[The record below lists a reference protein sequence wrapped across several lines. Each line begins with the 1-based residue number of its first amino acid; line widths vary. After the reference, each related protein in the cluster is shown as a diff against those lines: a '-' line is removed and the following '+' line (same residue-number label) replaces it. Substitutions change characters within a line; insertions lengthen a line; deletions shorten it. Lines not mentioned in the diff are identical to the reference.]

1 MTTDPRI
8 SMLLATWES
17 LRRAGQTVTVEHL
30 CAHCPE
36 LVDELQRHVER
47 ASLADPTTNNP
58 AGNFASA
65 RAAEAAAGV
74 QSTVVAPAAP
84 DPGTQP
90 PPTVDSKTIAASSD
104 TSSGH
109 PVASESI
116 GANPAVLSPLPA
128 NSVQAGAH
136 LSLPGYEVLGELGRG
151 GMGVVYK
158 ARQVGLNRLVAI
170 KMILSGEHANPRER
184 ARFRSEAESVARLQ
198 HPNIVQIYDISQQD
212 GCPWF
217 SLEFVDG
224 DSLYKWTSGKAID
237 PYDAAGILESLS
249 LAIQYAHER
258 GVIHRDLK
266 PANILLSGGD
276 GKSLSTFTPKITD
289 FGLARQLEH
298 DVRITQSGVVVGT
311 PCYMAPEQVE
321 NPGGEVGPAVDIY
334 GLGALLYELLTGRP
348 PFCAATNFET
358 MRQVVSEDPIPPS
371 KINPA
376 VPAALD
382 RICLRCL
389 EKEAVDRYHTAREL
403 ADDLGLFLEGRRTA
417 AETKRPSGVRRR
429 PQMNSSRRAGR
440 RPRFKPV
447 YGQATKY
454 LAVLAMALVFA
465 GLVSMWRYRGNEL
478 RTLEEEV
485 KELQPRAAAPAFLQP
500 PIKVGILHSISGTM
514 AISEQ
519 AVVDAT
525 VMAIDEINEQGGL
538 LGREVQYVIRDGQS
552 DPDVFFREANHL
564 IKNEHVCVVFGVW
577 TSSTRKTVLPVF
589 ETNNHLLIYPVS
601 NEGLESSPNIFYVG
615 AAPNQQII
623 PAVQWAYAY
632 LNKRKFFLVGSDYIF
647 PHAAN
652 EIIKDQLKIL
662 GGTLAGEAYIPLG
675 SADVKGVIQ
684 RIKDSGAD
692 VIINTI
698 NGDSNIAFF
707 RGLRAAG
714 INSDKIPVISTSIG
728 EQEMLALGI
737 SNLVGN
743 YSAQNYFQSVDR
755 PANTKFLER
764 LHWQF
769 NSSRVATD
777 AMEAAYC
784 GVNLWAKAVRQAATE
799 DVVKVREALPDQT
812 LDAPS
817 GPIKIDRDLLNT
829 HRITRIGRVGSDG
842 QFEILNSSANPVA
855 PIVYPETRTKAE
867 WEAFEQDLFHKWGNR
882 WINSDDARD
891 D

>member
-8 SMLLATWES
+8 PMLLATWES
-17 LRRAGQTVTVEHL
+17 LRRAGQAVTVEHL

-36 LVDELQRHVER
+36 LINELQRHIAE
-47 ASLADPTTNNP
+47 ASLSHPATNP
-58 AGNFASA
+58 AAVDFGGP
-65 RAAEAAAGV
+65 RAAEAASGV

-84 DPGTQP
+84 AEP
-90 PPTVDSKTIAASSD
+90 PATIDSKTIAASSD
-104 TSSGH
+104 TSAGYPGAH
-109 PVASESI
+109 ESI
-116 GANPAVLSPLPA
+116 GANPAVLTPLPA
-128 NSVQAGAH
+128 SSAKAGGH

-184 ARFRSEAESVARLQ
+184 ARFHSEAESVARLQ

-237 PYDAAGILESLS
+237 PNDAATVLESLA

-289 FGLARQLEH
+289 FGLARQLEQGA
-298 DVRITQSGVVVGT
+298 RITQSGVVVGT

-348 PFCAATNFET
+348 PFCAETNFET

-389 EKEAVDRYHTAREL
+389 EKEPVDRYASARDL
-403 ADDLGLFLEGRRTA
+403 ADDLALFLEGRRTA
-417 AETKRPSGVRRR
+417 AELNRPSGARRR
-429 PQMNSSRRAGR
+429 PEMNSSRRTSR
-440 RPRFKPV
+440 RPPPKSV
-447 YGQATKY
+447 YGQSTKY

-465 GLVSMWRYRGNEL
+465 GLVGMWRYRGNEL

-577 TSSTRKTVLPVF
+577 TSSTRKTVRPVF

-623 PAVQWAYAY
+623 PAVRWAYAA
-632 LNKRKFFLVGSDYIF
+632 LDKRKFFLVGSDYIY
-647 PHAAN
+647 PHAAH

-662 GGTLAGEAYIPLG
+662 GGSVVGEAYIPLG
-675 SADVKGVIQ
+675 SGDVKGVIEQ
-684 RIKDSGAD
+684 VKASGAD

-714 INSDKIPVISTSIG
+714 VKSDKVPVISTSIG

-755 PANTKFLER
+755 PENTKFLER

-784 GVNLWAKAVRQAATE
+784 GVNLWAKAVRQAGTE
-799 DVVKVREALPDQT
+799 EVSKVRDALPDQT

-817 GPIKIDRDLLNT
+817 GPIKCDRKQLNT
-829 HRITRIGRVGSDG
+829 HRITRIGRVASDG
-842 QFEILNSSANPVA
+842 QFEIVNSSNSPVA
-855 PIVYPETRTKAE
+855 PVVYPETRTRAE
-867 WEAFEQDLFHKWGNR
+867 WDAFEEDLYRKWGNR

>member
-8 SMLLATWES
+8 SMLLGTWQA
-17 LRRAGQTVTVEHL
+17 LHRAGQTVTVEQL
-30 CAHCPE
+30 CTNCPE
-36 LVDELQRHVER
+36 LTEELQRHVER
-47 ASLADPTTNNP
+47 LSQADPALAQAGVNDP
-58 AGNFASA
+58 AKVAAASA
-65 RAAEAAAGV
+65 LP
-74 QSTVVAPAAP
+74 STIVAPSPP
-84 DPGTQP
+84 DVQTAP

-109 PVASESI
+109 AGAGESI
-116 GANPAVLSPLPA
+116 GGNPPVLSPLPA
-128 NSVQAGAH
+128 NDVKAGAH

-184 ARFRSEAESVARLQ
+184 ARFRTEAESVARLQ

-224 DSLYKWTSGKAID
+224 DSLYKWTTGKAID
-237 PYDAAGILESLS
+237 PYDAAAILESLA

-258 GVIHRDLK
+258 GVVHRDLK
-266 PANILLSGGD
+266 PANILLAGGD
-276 GKSLSTFTPKITD
+276 GKTLSSFTPKITD
-289 FGLARQLEH
+289 FGLARQLEQ
-298 DVRITQSGVVVGT
+298 DTRITQSGVVVGT

-321 NPGGEVGPAVDIY
+321 NPGGEVGPSVDIY

-348 PFCAATNFET
+348 PFCAETNFET

-376 VPAALD
+376 VPAGLD
-382 RICLRCL
+382 KICLQCL
-389 EKEAVDRYHTAREL
+389 EKEPVDRYPTARDL
-403 ADDLGLFLEGRRTA
+403 ADDLALFLDGGRPTA
-417 AETKRPSGVRRR
+417 DAKRPSGARRR
-429 PQMNSSRRAGR
+429 PEAGSTRRTIRRQKPRSIYAQSS
-440 RPRFKPV
+440 
-447 YGQATKY
+447 KY
-454 LAVLAMALVFA
+454 LSVLALALIFA
-465 GLVSMWRYRGNEL
+465 GLVGVWRYNRNQE
-478 RTLEEEV
+478 RTLEDEV
-485 KELQPRAAAPAFLQP
+485 KELQAKAAPVFKQP
-500 PIKVGILHSISGTM
+500 PIKVGILHALSGTM

-525 VMAIDEINEQGGL
+525 VLAIDEINEKGGL
-538 LGREVQYVIRDGQS
+538 LGREVQYVIRDGRS
-552 DPDVFFREANHL
+552 DADIFFREANYL
-564 IKNEHVCVVFGVW
+564 IKTEKVCVVFGVW

-589 ETNNHLLIYPVS
+589 ETNNHLLVYPVS

-623 PAVQWAYAY
+623 PAVRWAYAA
-632 LNKRKFFLVGSDYIF
+632 LDKRKFFLVGSDYIF

-652 EIIKDQLKIL
+652 EIIKDQLKKL
-662 GGTLAGEAYIPLG
+662 GGHLAGEAYVTLG
-675 SADVKGVIQ
+675 SADVKDVIQ
-684 RIKDSGAD
+684 QIKDSGAD

-707 RGLRAAG
+707 RGLKAAG
-714 INSDKIPVISTSIG
+714 IDSDKIPVISTSIG

-743 YSAQNYFQSVDR
+743 YAAQNYFQSVER
-755 PANTKFLER
+755 PENTRFLER

-769 NSSRVATD
+769 NASRVATD

-784 GVNLWAKAVRQAATE
+784 GVNLWAKAVRQAGTE
-799 DVVKVREALPDQT
+799 DVNKVREALPDQT
-812 LDAPS
+812 FDAPS
-817 GPIKIDRDLLNT
+817 GPIKIDRNLLNT
-829 HRITRIGRVGSDG
+829 HRITRVGKVGPDG
-842 QFEILNSSANPVA
+842 QFEIVNSSNNPVP
-855 PIVYPETRTKAE
+855 PIVYPDTRTPE
-867 WEAFEQDLFHKWGNR
+867 QWRAFEEDLYRKWGNR
-882 WINSDDARD
+882 WVNDGPSSNQ
-891 D
+891 